1 MNRMKKKKC
10 RKMSTARTRKE
21 GVKKSRPARVT
32 YEAATAQPPRMM
44 CEQQQHGQRV

>member
-1 MNRMKKKKC
+1 
-10 RKMSTARTRKE
+10 MSTARTRKE